1 MRTLLQINVVVN
13 WGSTGHIAEDIGRMV
28 LLKGWK
34 SCIAFGRNERPSQSQ
49 LIKVGTKWDM
59 VCHGLQ
65 TRLLDRQGLAS
76 ARATREL
83 LKQMDAIKPDI
94 VHLHVIHGYYLN
106 YPLLFCYLRRQ
117 KIPVVWTMH
126 DCWSFTGHCAYY
138 TAEKCNRW
146 QTGCHH
152 CPQLEAYPRSLW
164 ADRSMKN
171 WQEKREAFASLERLT
186 LVPVSNWLAGELGKS
201 FLGGKP
207 IVCIHNGV
215 DTDVFRIK
223 ESDVKQRLG
232 IAGKKML
239 LGVASVWDKRK
250 GLDDFCRLSEV
261 LPPEYALVLVGLSKK
276 QIESLPESVIG
287 LSRTEN
293 VQQLVELYSAAD
305 VFLNPTWEDNFPTTN
320 LEALACGTPVI
331 TYRTG
336 GSVEVITSDTGYI
349 VEPGDM
355 DGLLEKIS
363 LVAQRGKDAYSPLC
377 RQYILDN
384 FRKEDRYEEY
394 FRLYERILSGKG

>member
-1 MRTLLQINVVVN
+1 M
-13 WGSTGHIAEDIGRMV
+13 
-28 LLKGWK
+28 
-34 SCIAFGRNERPSQSQ
+34 
-49 LIKVGTKWDM
+49 
-59 VCHGLQ
+59 
-65 TRLLDRQGLAS
+65 
-76 ARATREL
+76 
-83 LKQMDAIKPDI
+83 
-94 VHLHVIHGYYLN
+94 
-106 YPLLFCYLRRQ
+106 
-117 KIPVVWTMH
+117 
-126 DCWSFTGHCAYY
+126 
-138 TAEKCNRW
+138 
-146 QTGCHH
+146 
-152 CPQLEAYPRSLW
+152 
-164 ADRSMKN
+164 
-171 WQEKREAFASLERLT
+171 
-186 LVPVSNWLAGELGKS
+186 
-201 FLGGKP
+201 
-207 IVCIHNGV
+207 
-215 DTDVFRIK
+215 
-223 ESDVKQRLG
+223 KQRLG

>member
-13 WGSTGHIAEDIGRMV
+13 WGSTGHIAEDIGQMV
-28 LLKGWK
+28 LSKGWE
-34 SCIAFGRNERPSQSQ
+34 SYIAYGRNERPSQSK
-49 LIKVGTKWDM
+49 LMKVGTTRDM
-59 VCHGLQ
+59 LWHGLQ

-76 ARATREL
+76 VRATRGL
-83 LKQMDAIKPDI
+83 LKQIDAIKPDI

-106 YPLLFCYLRRQ
+106 YPLLFRYLRQHR
-117 KIPVVWTMH
+117 IPVVWTMH
-126 DCWSFTGHCAYY
+126 DCWSITGHCAHY
-138 TAEKCNRW
+138 TAKGCNRW
-146 QTGCHH
+146 QTGCHR
-152 CPQLEAYPRSLW
+152 CPQLETYPRSLW

-171 WQEKREAFASLERLT
+171 WREKKDAFTALDRLT
-186 LVPVSNWLAGELGKS
+186 LVPVSNWLAGELKQS
-201 FLGGKP
+201 FLRDKP

-215 DTDVFRIK
+215 DTEVFFIK
-223 ESDVKQRLG
+223 ESNVKERLG

-239 LGVASVWDKRK
+239 LGVASVWNKQK

-261 LPPEYALVLVGLSKK
+261 LPPEYAIVLVGLSKK
-276 QIESLPESVIG
+276 QLESLPESVIG

-305 VFLNPTWEDNFPTTN
+305 AFLNPTWEDNFPTTN

-336 GSVEVITSDTGYI
+336 GSVEVITPDTGYI

-355 DGLLEKIS
+355 EGLLEKIK
-363 LVAQRGKDAYSPLC
+363 LVSQRGKGAYRPLC

-384 FRKEDRYEEY
+384 FKKQDRYEEY
-394 FRLYERILSGKG
+394 FQLYEQILSEK

>member
-13 WGSTGHIAEDIGRMV
+13 WGSTGHIAEDIGQMV
-28 LLKGWK
+28 LSKGWK
-34 SCIAFGRNERPSQSQ
+34 SYIAYGRNERPSQSQ
-49 LIKVGTKWDM
+49 LIRVGTTRDM
-59 VCHGLQ
+59 LWHGLQ

-76 ARATREL
+76 VRATREL

-106 YPLLFCYLRRQ
+106 YPLLFHYLQQHRM
-117 KIPVVWTMH
+117 PVVWTMH

-138 TAEKCNRW
+138 TAKGCNRW
-146 QTGCHH
+146 QQGCCY

-164 ADRSMKN
+164 ADRSRKN
-171 WQEKREAFASLERLT
+171 WQEKKAAFTALERLM
-186 LVPVSNWLAGELGKS
+186 LVPVSNWLADELRQS
-201 FLGGKP
+201 FLGDKP

-215 DTDVFRIK
+215 DTNVFSIK
-223 ESDVKQRLG
+223 DSDVKQRLG

-250 GLDDFCRLSEV
+250 GLDDFCHLSEV
-261 LPPEYALVLVGLSKK
+261 LPPEYAIVLVGLSEK
-276 QIESLPESVIG
+276 QLERLPKSVIG

-305 VFLNPTWEDNFPTTN
+305 AFLNPTWEDNFPTTN

-336 GSVEVITSDTGYI
+336 GSVEVITPDTGYI

-355 DGLLEKIS
+355 NGLLEKIKLAS
-363 LVAQRGKDAYSPLC
+363 QRGKKAYRPLC

-384 FRKEDRYEEY
+384 FKKEDRYEEY
-394 FRLYERILSGKG
+394 FRLYERILSEK

>member
-13 WGSTGHIAEDIGRMV
+13 WGSTGHIAEDIGQMV
-28 LLKGWK
+28 LSKGWK
-34 SCIAFGRNERPSQSQ
+34 SYIAYGRNERPSQSQ
-49 LIKVGTKWDM
+49 LIRVGTTRDM
-59 VCHGLQ
+59 LWHGLQ

-76 ARATREL
+76 VRATREL
-83 LKQMDAIKPDI
+83 LKQMDAIRPDI

-106 YPLLFCYLRRQ
+106 YPLLFRYLQQHR
-117 KIPVVWTMH
+117 ISVVWTMH
-126 DCWSFTGHCAYY
+126 DCWSFTGHCAHY
-138 TAEKCNRW
+138 TAKKCNRW
-146 QTGCHH
+146 QTGCRH
-152 CPQLEAYPRSLW
+152 CPQLGAYPKSWW

-171 WQEKREAFASLERLT
+171 WQEKKSAFASLERLT
-186 LVPVSNWLAGELGKS
+186 LVPVSNWLADELRQS
-201 FLGGKP
+201 FLGDKP

-215 DTDVFRIK
+215 DANVFSIK
-223 ESDVKQRLG
+223 DSDVKQRLG
-232 IAGKKML
+232 IAEKKML
-239 LGVASVWDKRK
+239 LGVASVWNKRK

-261 LPPEYALVLVGLSKK
+261 LPSEYALVLVGLSEK
-276 QIESLPESVIG
+276 QIERLPKSVIG

-305 VFLNPTWEDNFPTTN
+305 VFLNPTWEDTFPTTN

-336 GSVEVITSDTGYI
+336 GSVEVITPNTGYV

-355 DGLLEKIS
+355 NGLLEKIK
-363 LVAQRGKDAYSPLC
+363 LVSQRGKDVYRSLC

-384 FRKEDRYEEY
+384 FKKEDRYEEY
-394 FRLYERILSGKG
+394 FRLYERILSEK